1 MGVPRAADS
10 SIYADVD
17 RQAAVLRFI
26 QKTTQQ
32 TEGNMKKIILMISAA
47 LLVSASMPAFSDQT
61 PEEKVICNL
70 AAQNCLNKADI
81 LQKRIKKL
89 NADLKKGTK
98 TYSAEDLKKIEQKL
112 QETQDTLDKIEG
124 KTPGK

>member
-1 MGVPRAADS
+1 
-10 SIYADVD
+10 
-17 RQAAVLRFI
+17 
-26 QKTTQQ
+26 
-32 TEGNMKKIILMISAA
+32 MKKIVLMISAA

-70 AAQNCLNKADI
+70 AAQNCLNKADV
-81 LQKRIKKL
+81 LQKRVKKL
-89 NADLKKGTK
+89 KTEVNKGTR

-112 QETQDTLDKIEG
+112 QDTMDLLDKVEG

>member
-1 MGVPRAADS
+1 
-10 SIYADVD
+10 
-17 RQAAVLRFI
+17 
-26 QKTTQQ
+26 
-32 TEGNMKKIILMISAA
+32 MKKSVIMIMAA
-47 LLVSASMPAFSDQT
+47 LMLSTALPAYAQQT

-89 NADLKKGTK
+89 NAEIKKGTK

-112 QETQDTLDKIEG
+112 KETEELLDKVEG
-124 KTPGK
+124 KTPDK

>member
-1 MGVPRAADS
+1 
-10 SIYADVD
+10 
-17 RQAAVLRFI
+17 
-26 QKTTQQ
+26 
-32 TEGNMKKIILMISAA
+32 MISAA